1 MTKTNPRNY
10 LVWIKALVSTVLL
23 CAASLQPADAATIQ
37 LFNTGVN
44 ASGGLLPNSTV
55 DPHYSL
61 VSAPAP
67 FTTAYTGNGN
77 NDVQW
82 LADGPNS
89 RWLGVSTWL
98 AEWRPTGTYTYRTT
112 FDLSGMIPSSA
123 TINISIAS
131 DNTCDVFLNG
141 AHTGITT
148 PYEGFRAFSSYTIN
162 SGFTDGLNT
171 LDFSV
176 YEPGST
182 PSGLRVEMTGYATA
196 VPEPTVLGIAG
207 LAALASLAIQGKK
220 SK

>member
-1 MTKTNPRNY
+1 MTNTNTRNY
-10 LVWIKALVSTVLL
+10 LTWSRALVACVVLL
-23 CAASLQPADAATIQ
+23 VVSAHAANAASIQ
-37 LFNTGVN
+37 LFNTGVDGFG
-44 ASGGLLPNSTV
+44 ALLPNSTV

-61 VSAPAP
+61 ISSPAP
-67 FTTAYTGNGN
+67 FTTAYAGNGF

-112 FDLSGMIPSSA
+112 FDLSGMSPTTA

-131 DNTCDVFLNG
+131 DNTCDVYLNG

-148 PYEGFRAFSSYTIN
+148 PFEGFRAFTSYTIT
-162 SGFTDGLNT
+162 SGFASGLNT

-182 PSGLRVEMTGYATA
+182 PSGLRVEMTGYASA
-196 VPEPTVLGIAG
+196 VPEPTVLAMIGIG
-207 LAALASLAIQGKK
+207 GFLFFGRFRK
-220 SK
+220 